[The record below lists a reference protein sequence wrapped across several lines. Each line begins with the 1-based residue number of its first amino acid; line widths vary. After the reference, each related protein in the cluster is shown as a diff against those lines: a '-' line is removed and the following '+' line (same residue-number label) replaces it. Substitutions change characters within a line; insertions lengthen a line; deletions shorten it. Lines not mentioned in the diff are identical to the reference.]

1 MPFSDVAKL
10 DKPEE
15 IMRLIIAVR
24 AFFSA
29 LFTPGASDCIAD
41 ALRLNKFAKQ
51 KGEQATSAPVKKSPL
66 SIAPR
71 EGSLGTTIVDYSKV
85 ATSRSDALTLL
96 AVMQKESRILD
107 LIFDDLD
114 GYSDEQIGGASR
126 QVLRDLRDC
135 LDSHVKIESLVDKQE
150 GDVVQIPDAASPIRW
165 KVIGDA
171 SAQSGTLTHA
181 GYVAKKVALPEWT
194 GTEENASV
202 IAPAEVDG
210 SVRLRLEKRV

>member
-1 MPFSDVAKL
+1 
-10 DKPEE
+10 
-15 IMRLIIAVR
+15 MRLIIAVR

-150 GDVVQIPDAASPIRW
+150 GDVVQIPDTASPIRW

-181 GYVAKKVALPEWT
+181 GYVAKKVTLPEWT
-194 GTEENASV
+194 GTEENASI

>member
-1 MPFSDVAKL
+1 MASL
-10 DKPEE
+10 EILEE
-15 IMRLIIAVR
+15 IMRFITAVR

-29 LFTPGASDCIAD
+29 LFTPGAADCIDD

-51 KGEQATSAPVKKSPL
+51 KVEQAPSTPVKKSPL
-66 SIAPR
+66 SIAPK
-71 EGSLGTTIVDYSKV
+71 EGSVASTTVDYGRV

-135 LDSHVKIESLVDKQE
+135 LDSHVKIESLIDEKE

-165 KVIGDA
+165 KVLGDA
-171 SAQSGTLTHA
+171 SAQTGTLTHA
-181 GYVAKKVALPEWT
+181 GYVARKISLPEWT
-194 GTEENASV
+194 GTEENASI

>member
-1 MPFSDVAKL
+1 VAKL

-194 GTEENASV
+194 GTEENASI

>member
-1 MPFSDVAKL
+1 
-10 DKPEE
+10 
-15 IMRLIIAVR
+15 MRFIKAVR

-29 LFTPGASDCIAD
+29 LFIPGAADCIDD
-41 ALRLNKFAKQ
+41 ALRLNKFAKRNKQ
-51 KGEQATSAPVKKSPL
+51 QASSKSAKKSPL
-66 SIAPR
+66 SIAPK
-71 EGSLGTTIVDYSKV
+71 ESPTGSSRGDYGKS

-135 LDSHVKIESLVDKQE
+135 LDSHLKIESLVDNQE

-194 GTEENASV
+194 GTEESASI

>member
-66 SIAPR
+66 SIAPK
-71 EGSLGTTIVDYSKV
+71 EGSLGTTSVDYSKV

-135 LDSHVKIESLVDKQE
+135 LDSHVKIESLVDNQE

-181 GYVAKKVALPEWT
+181 GYVAKKVTLPEWT
-194 GTEENASV
+194 GTEENASI

>member
-1 MPFSDVAKL
+1 VAKL

-150 GDVVQIPDAASPIRW
+150 GDVVQIPDTASPIRW

-181 GYVAKKVALPEWT
+181 GYVAKKVTLPEWT
-194 GTEENASV
+194 GTEENASI

>member
-1 MPFSDVAKL
+1 
-10 DKPEE
+10 
-15 IMRLIIAVR
+15 MRLIIAVR

-150 GDVVQIPDAASPIRW
+150 GDVVQIPDVASPIRW

-194 GTEENASV
+194 GTEENASI

>member
-1 MPFSDVAKL
+1 
-10 DKPEE
+10 
-15 IMRLIIAVR
+15 MRLIIAVR

-194 GTEENASV
+194 GTEENASI